1 MKFGIVFFGF
11 SSFFLTPLFAQQS
24 VNLIELEKASYLD
37 EGFFLDVW
45 ISGWELIKSVSILY

>member
-45 ISGWELIKSVSILY
+45 ISGWELIKSVSKLY